1 LVFWIA
7 IFLVIGLLYG
17 IKRKSAKIALFF
29 FGILN
34 ALHSWLASGF
44 LGVFFYDFSI
54 RL

>member
-1 LVFWIA
+1 LDSH
-7 IFLVIGLLYG
+7 IFGHWFAVWN
-17 IKRKSAKIALFF
+17 KKKISKNSSFF